1 MSFANIF
8 CWQDVYHSQ
17 IVIWKGFLLI
27 RFTTEDGSTT
37 YMQTIGTGSA
47 ADVLMALTADA
58 ATLGEPLKI
67 VGLNDEWCGYLRDI
81 FGQDVALCNMA
92 ANADY
97 IYLTADLAELP
108 GRKYQP
114 KRNFINR
121 FTAKYNHRFTAITAD
136 NIDHC
141 RALNSLWCIQKG
153 SKCSDPEQLAV
164 SRALENFEQLPLEG
178 WILYVD
184 NTPCAFSI
192 GSAVNYDT
200 FCIHIEKCD
209 TRFEGVGTMINNLV
223 AIELQ
228 HRFKY
233 INREDDLGIEGLRRA
248 KLSYHP
254 HHLLAKHSARQFTRR
269 ETDMVA
275 LWREVFGDEQ
285 QFIEEF
291 FVRIYNPSLC
301 FTHTIDNRIVAML
314 HIVPIRQNGAL
325 SAYIYAVATAP
336 QFRHRGIAHTLI
348 GQAIVSIQK
357 AGIYDR
363 ILLIPASEEVKNL
376 YSKFGFEMTDQL
388 FDQRESGINFD
399 LGSGNKS
406 QDFVMVREIY

>member
-8 CWQDVYHSQ
+8 CWQEAYHSQ
-17 IVIWKGFLLI
+17 IAIWEGFLLI
-27 RFTTEDGSTT
+27 RFTTDSGNTA
-37 YMQTIGTGSA
+37 YMQPIGTGSA
-47 ADVLMALTADA
+47 SDVLAALEANA
-58 ATLGEPLKI
+58 AALGEPLRI
-67 VGLNDEWCGYLRDI
+67 VGLNEEWCGYLRDTL
-81 FGQDVALCNMA
+81 GQSVALCNIS
-92 ANADY
+92 ANSDY
-97 IYLTADLAELP
+97 IYLTSDLADLP

-121 FTAKYNHRFTAITAD
+121 FTSKYNHRFTAITAD

-141 RALNSLWCIQKG
+141 RALNALWCSQKG
-153 SKCSDPEQLAV
+153 SKSSDPEQLAV
-164 SRALENFEQLPLEG
+164 YRALENFEQLPLEG

-184 NTPCAFSI
+184 DTACAFSI
-192 GSAVNYDT
+192 GSAVNHDT

-254 HHLLAKHSARQFTRR
+254 HYLLAKHSALQLSQR
-269 ETDMVA
+269 ERDMIA
-275 LWREVFGDEQ
+275 LWHEVFGDEQ
-285 QFIEEF
+285 QLIEEF

-301 FTHTIDNRIVAML
+301 FTHTIDNRVVAML
-314 HIVPIRQNGAL
+314 HIVPTRQCGSL

-336 QFRHRGIAHTLI
+336 QYRNHGIAHTLI
-348 GQAIVSIQK
+348 GQAIESIQK

-363 ILLIPASEEVKNL
+363 IILIPANREVEKL
-376 YSKFGFEMTDQL
+376 YKEFGFELTTEL
-388 FDQRESGINFD
+388 FDQSESAFDYD
-399 LGSGNKS
+399 LGSGNKE
-406 QDFVMVREIY
+406 QDFVMVRKIY